1 MDLSNDYKGRVSND
15 HNLWTDCNRMQQNQ
29 TPYLSIHAIPLQ
41 APPVAQRAVRMYR
54 GEEQTLLHELQVV
67 LVEAVTVPF
76 SVSSNAV
83 SFGTTE
89 VFPYLSPISSQ
100 QRPDSTADHGDSSQ
114 SPPFSSIPPDP
125 VQVVSVMSL
134 HSLQGTY
141 TSPTSPKFTVPRLA
155 SSRN

>member
-1 MDLSNDYKGRVSND
+1 MLAECMDLSNDYKGRVSND

-41 APPVAQRAVRMYR
+41 APPVAQACRVVYR

-83 SFGTTE
+83 SFGTRRC
-89 VFPYLSPISSQ
+89 F
-100 QRPDSTADHGDSSQ
+100 
-114 SPPFSSIPPDP
+114 
-125 VQVVSVMSL
+125 
-134 HSLQGTY
+134 
-141 TSPTSPKFTVPRLA
+141 PTSPQYHPSNALIPLPTMGTPL
-155 SSRN
+155 SHPPSRRFRPIQSKL